1 MKRKNPFVTQG
12 YAGSTYFCD
21 RVKETNDIVSLLLN
35 ENNIALISP
44 RRLGKTDLIRHCF
57 EQDEIKNQYYTFL
70 IDIYATNS
78 LRDFVNV
85 FGKAILEELKPRGR
99 KVWEQFLGALK
110 SLQPEISF
118 DVNGSP
124 VWGIGLGNL
133 QNPEVTLDE
142 IFHYLEHADKPCIVC
157 IDEFQQIT
165 RYTEGPNIEAALR
178 THVQRCRQTT
188 FLFSGSKRH
197 LMNEI
202 FTSPSRPFYQSVI
215 TMGLFPISQDK
226 YREFAIL
233 KFKEYG
239 KDLEAD
245 CVDKVYELFRGVTSC
260 MQRVMNVLFFRT
272 GKGEKCTK
280 DMVDDAVDYLLD
292 LYAENYETQLN
303 QMSERQRTLFRA
315 IAAEGHVDNITSGD
329 FINKYK
335 LWSASSVVSAAKAL
349 LEKDYITRENNTYY
363 IYDQFFYL
371 WVKKSS

>member
-215 TMGLFPISQDK
+215 TMGLFPISLDK

-272 GKGEKCTK
+272 GKGEKCTI

-315 IAAEGHVDNITSGD
+315 IVAEGHVDNITSGD

-349 LEKDYITRENNTYY
+349 LEKDFITRENNTYY
-363 IYDQFFYL
+363 IYDQFFSL

>member
-215 TMGLFPISQDK
+215 TMGLFPISLDK

-280 DMVDDAVDYLLD
+280 DMIDDAVDYLLD

-303 QMSERQRTLFRA
+303 QMSERQRTLFRV
-315 IAAEGHVDNITSGD
+315 IAAEGHVENITSGD

>member
-215 TMGLFPISQDK
+215 TMGLFPISLDK

-371 WVKKSS
+371 WVKKNS

>member
-215 TMGLFPISQDK
+215 TMGLFPISLDK

-239 KDLEAD
+239 KDLEAE

-272 GKGEKCTK
+272 GKGEKCTI

-315 IAAEGHVDNITSGD
+315 IVAEGHVDNITSGD

-371 WVKKSS
+371 WVKKSL

>member
-165 RYTEGPNIEAALR
+165 HYTEGPNIEAALR

-215 TMGLFPISQDK
+215 TMGLFPISLDK

-315 IAAEGHVDNITSGD
+315 IVAEGHVDNITSGD

>member
-215 TMGLFPISQDK
+215 TMGLFPISLDK

>member
-21 RVKETNDIVSLLLN
+21 RVKETHDIVSLLLN

-165 RYTEGPNIEAALR
+165 RYTEDPNIEAALR

-215 TMGLFPISQDK
+215 TMGLFPISLDK

-272 GKGEKCTK
+272 GKEHKG
-280 DMVDDAVDYLLD
+280 
-292 LYAENYETQLN
+292 
-303 QMSERQRTLFRA
+303 
-315 IAAEGHVDNITSGD
+315 
-329 FINKYK
+329 
-335 LWSASSVVSAAKAL
+335 
-349 LEKDYITRENNTYY
+349 
-363 IYDQFFYL
+363 
-371 WVKKSS
+371 

>member
-215 TMGLFPISQDK
+215 TMGLFPISLDK

-272 GKGEKCTK
+272 GKGEKCTI

-315 IAAEGHVDNITSGD
+315 IVAEGHVDNITSGD

>member
-215 TMGLFPISQDK
+215 TMGLFPISLDK

-280 DMVDDAVDYLLD
+280 DMIDDAVDYLLD

>member
-78 LRDFVNV
+78 MRDFVNV

-215 TMGLFPISQDK
+215 TMGLFPISLDK

>member
-215 TMGLFPISQDK
+215 TMGLFPISLDK

-349 LEKDYITRENNTYY
+349 LEKDFITRENNTYY